1 LYHALPKKGP
11 SMGPHEMPSGGTRA
25 EVGGCS
31 NHKVGPYLK
40 LEVIRPLDGAL
51 TEVGGCYNLKVGP

>member
-1 LYHALPKKGP
+1 
-11 SMGPHEMPSGGTRA
+11 MGPHEVPSGGTRA

-51 TEVGGCYNLKVGP
+51 TEVGGLLQPQSGALVVA

>member
-1 LYHALPKKGP
+1 
-11 SMGPHEMPSGGTRA
+11 MGPHEMPSGGTRA

-40 LEVIRPLDGAL
+40 LEVIGPLDGAL
-51 TEVGGCYNLKVGP
+51 TKVGGCYNLKVGP